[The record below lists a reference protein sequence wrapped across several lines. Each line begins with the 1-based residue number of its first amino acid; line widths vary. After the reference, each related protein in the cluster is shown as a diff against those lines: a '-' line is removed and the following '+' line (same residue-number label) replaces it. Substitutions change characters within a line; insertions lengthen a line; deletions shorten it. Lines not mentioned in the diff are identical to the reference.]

1 MPFPRRCR
9 RVMMAASM
17 RAILCCT
24 SLLVLGLT
32 ASCGDDGPSWEC
44 TLTADDPDWA
54 DQIGCQADFDAVSS
68 EPASAAIPGA
78 RSVKTVIDRL
88 DADHLYFQ
96 NSERYPIH
104 FDFASMHLSGNGKPI
119 VPLLPQFNTTEYF
132 SPDRRFILGSVTY
145 YDNPGVWCYEI
156 APYDTAS
163 AEMIAQAYAAIAGNA
178 FFGEELYFH
187 PTSDAITTVAAEL
200 PAEVKIMTTDELF
213 AGVIYQPLNLGETMA
228 RLVFV
233 PAAELD
239 TTYVGFRDLVVL
251 DAVPNDISVTAGI
264 ISDAFQTPLAHINVL
279 SQNRGTP
286 NMALRGAFDG
296 EELRALENKWV
307 HLVVSPFDYAIE
319 EVTLAEADAWWEKHR
334 PEPLGIPNIDLT
346 VTELRNDEDVLDIAT
361 YGLDEA
367 LTLAIRGYG
376 GKASHSSALALIE
389 GVRWPDAFA
398 VPVYYYWQF
407 METNGFH
414 ARIAEL
420 LADPDFTSDPAVKA
434 AALQQLRDDMEA
446 APLDPAF
453 VTMLT
458 DKLNTDFAG
467 NTRMRFRSST
477 NVEDLEGFTGAGLHD
492 SKTGDPNDPTV
503 PMENAIRRVWTSLW
517 SFRTFE
523 EREYRGI
530 DHSQVAMALLVHNAF
545 TDEEA
550 NGVAVTGNVFDTQ
563 GLEPA
568 FYINAQIGEVSVV
581 LPDPDVKSDQLLLYF
596 DYPNQ
601 PIVYVGH
608 SNLVGQDETVL
619 TRASV
624 QELGGM
630 MKKVHDFYAEVYGGT
645 PFYALEID
653 WKYDDGEIWLKQARP
668 YPGWGASD

>member
-1 MPFPRRCR
+1 
-9 RVMMAASM
+9 MMSPIM
-17 RAILCCT
+17 RSILLCS
-24 SLLVLGLT
+24 SLLVLGFV
-32 ASCGDDGPSWEC
+32 AGCGDDGPSWEC
-44 TLTADDPDWA
+44 TVTAEDPDWA
-54 DQIGCQADFDAVSS
+54 DQIGCQADFDAVAS

-78 RSVKTVIDRL
+78 RSAKTVIDRL
-88 DADHLYFQ
+88 DGDHLYFQ

-104 FDFASMHLSGNGKPI
+104 FDFASTHLSGNGKPI

-132 SPDRRFILGSVTY
+132 SPDRRFILGAVTY

-163 AEMIAQAYAAIAGNA
+163 PEMVEQAYTQIVANT
-178 FFGEELYFH
+178 FFGEDLYFH
-187 PTSDAITTVAAEL
+187 PTSDAIAAVADQL
-200 PAEVKIMTTDELF
+200 PENVKIMTTDELF

-228 RLVFV
+228 RLIFV
-233 PAAELD
+233 PAADLD
-239 TTYVGFRDLVVL
+239 TAYVGFRDLVVL
-251 DAVPNDISVTAGI
+251 DAVPNDISVTSGI

-286 NMALRGAFDG
+286 NMALRGAFDSA
-296 EELRALENKWV
+296 ELRALEDKWV
-307 HLVVSPFDYAIE
+307 HLVVGPFEYTIE
-319 EVTLAEADAWWEKHR
+319 EVTPAEADAWWEDNR
-334 PEPLGIPNIDLT
+334 PAPLGIPNIDLT
-346 VTELRNDEDVLDIAT
+346 VTDLRNDEAVLDIEGL
-361 YGLDEA
+361 GLDEA
-367 LTLAIRGYG
+367 LTRAIRAFG
-376 GKASHSSALALIE
+376 GKASHSSAMALMPD
-389 GVRWPDAFA
+389 VRWPAAFA

-414 ARIAEL
+414 ARIQAL
-420 LADPDFTSDPAVKA
+420 LADEEFNTDPVVKS
-434 AALQQLRDDMEA
+434 AALEQLRDDMKA

-458 DKLNTDFAG
+458 EKLDTDYAG

-503 PMENAIRRVWTSLW
+503 PMEDAIREVWTSLW

-545 TDEEA
+545 VDEEA
-550 NGVAVTGNVFDTQ
+550 NGVAVTGNIFDTQ

-568 FYINAQIGEVSVV
+568 FYINAQLGEVSVV
-581 LPDPDVKSDQLLLYF
+581 LPDPDVKTDQLVFYF

-608 SNLVGQDETVL
+608 SSLVGQGETVL
-619 TRASV
+619 SRSSV
-624 QELGGM
+624 QELGTM
-630 MKKVHDFYAEVYGGT
+630 MKKVHDFYAEVYGGV

-653 WKYDDGEIWLKQARP
+653 WKWDEGQIWLKQCRP